1 MTFFSRTT
9 VRQVNLVFCEQCCC
23 MYAEGSR
30 TLLVKSDSP
39 EARQWETD
47 KMSKVH
53 LCSLIHCIYVCV
65 CIQYILNV
73 RVCLLCWAG
82 GRLGASCLFLSCF
95 SVFPLPSLSCMQ
107 TSSHPSRF
115 PSCASSLQL
124 FTDRLVLLTRIS
136 LWSCNPCSEPP
147 EADILRA
154 KKKKKGGGPG
164 QILPEL
170 NLISPHWL
178 DMWYMKRLTAW
189 LRMCLGFR
197 SSAGRTWLRIAWKMK
212 IQRDI
217 DTNQPTFLLFSL
229 LFRTSLH
236 LFFTFTLY
244 VIISLSWALV
254 KHGWLHL
261 PVKAMSVRHPDK
273 GEHYVN
279 VLYGYIWDL

>member
-107 TSSHPSRF
+107 TLILHAFQAAPHLCSF
-115 PSCASSLQL
+115 LQTGW
-124 FTDRLVLLTRIS
+124 FFWPEYHCGAATRAVS
-136 LWSCNPCSEPP
+136 PP
-147 EADILRA
+147 RQTFLEQ
-154 KKKKKGGGPG
+154 KKKKKGGVQGR
-164 QILPEL
+164 
-170 NLISPHWL
+170 
-178 DMWYMKRLTAW
+178 Y
-189 LRMCLGFR
+189 CR
-197 SSAGRTWLRIAWKMK
+197 S
-212 IQRDI
+212 
-217 DTNQPTFLLFSL
+217 
-229 LFRTSLH
+229 
-236 LFFTFTLY
+236 
-244 VIISLSWALV
+244 
-254 KHGWLHL
+254 
-261 PVKAMSVRHPDK
+261 
-273 GEHYVN
+273 
-279 VLYGYIWDL
+279 

>member
-1 MTFFSRTT
+1 MCVCVCCAELVGVSVPAAYFSPAS
-9 VRQVNLVFCEQCCC
+9 L
-23 MYAEGSR
+23 S
-30 TLLVKSDSP
+30 LLCRRSAVCKLHLILHAFQAAP
-39 EARQWETD
+39 
-47 KMSKVH
+47 H
-53 LCSLIHCIYVCV
+53 LCSFLQTGWFFWPEYHC
-65 CIQYILNV
+65 
-73 RVCLLCWAG
+73 
-82 GRLGASCLFLSCF
+82 GAATRAVSPPRQTFL
-95 SVFPLPSLSCMQ
+95 
-107 TSSHPSRF
+107 
-115 PSCASSLQL
+115 
-124 FTDRLVLLTRIS
+124 
-136 LWSCNPCSEPP
+136 E
-147 EADILRA
+147 E

-178 DMWYMKRLTAW
+178 DMWYMKWLTAW

-197 SSAGRTWLRIAWKMK
+197 SSAGRTWLLFVRKMK